1 MPINRAALI
10 ACLSLLAAC
19 SPQAADSTG
28 DVAADVVTPA
38 AAAVTSAAA
47 VTPAADEADTAAT
60 LAGTLEEDQQ
70 ARAAAGC
77 SVPDDVA
84 FLQDIRIYCDMPADV
99 QAFIARENS
108 CEHIAGEEPYDDA
121 RSRELEAA
129 TARFCDDREKIF
141 ANLVARHRDDCAI
154 RQALIGVN
162 LRYDLSPDLDL
173 KPCEG

>member
-10 ACLSLLAAC
+10 AFLSLLVAC
-19 SPQAADSTG
+19 SPRAADSSG
-28 DVAADVVTPA
+28 DVAADAVTQPA
-38 AAAVTSAAA
+38 AAVA
-47 VTPAADEADTAAT
+47 PAADEADEPDAVAT
-60 LAGTLEEDQQ
+60 LADTPDEEQQ

-84 FLQDIRIYCDMPADV
+84 FVQDIRIYCGMPADV
-99 QAFIARENS
+99 QAFIERENS
-108 CEHIAGEEPYDDA
+108 CQHFAGEEPYDDA
-121 RSRELEAA
+121 RRRELEAA
-129 TARFCDDREKIF
+129 IARFCDDREKIF
-141 ANLVARHRDDCAI
+141 ADLVARHRDDCAI

>member
-1 MPINRAALI
+1 MLTNRAALI
-10 ACLSLLAAC
+10 ACLALLAAC

-28 DVAADVVTPA
+28 GVAADVVTPA
-38 AAAVTSAAA
+38 AAADTSAAA
-47 VTPAADEADTAAT
+47 VTPAADKADTAAT
-60 LAGTLEEDQQ
+60 LADTLEEDQQ

-108 CEHIAGEEPYDDA
+108 CEHFAGEEPYDDA
-121 RSRELEAA
+121 RRRELEAA
-129 TARFCDDREKIF
+129 AARFCDDREKIF
-141 ANLVARHRDDCAI
+141 ADLVARHRDDCAI

>member
-1 MPINRAALI
+1 MPIKRAALI

-28 DVAADVVTPA
+28 EVAADAVTQPAIADSA
-38 AAAVTSAAA
+38 AAAVA
-47 VTPAADEADTAAT
+47 PAADEADAAAT
-60 LAGTLEEDQQ
+60 LAGTLDEDQQ

-99 QAFIARENS
+99 QAFIVRENS
-108 CEHIAGEEPYDDA
+108 CEHFAGEEPYDDA
-121 RSRELEAA
+121 RRRELEAA
-129 TARFCDDREKIF
+129 AARFCDGREKIF
-141 ANLVARHRDDCAI
+141 ADLVARHRDDCAI

-162 LRYDLSPDLDL
+162 LRYDLSPGLDL

>member
-10 ACLSLLAAC
+10 ACLSLLVAC
-19 SPQAADSTG
+19 SPRAADSTG
-28 DVAADVVTPA
+28 DVAADAVTQPA
-38 AAAVTSAAA
+38 AAVA
-47 VTPAADEADTAAT
+47 PAADEADEADAVAT
-60 LAGTLEEDQQ
+60 LADTPDEEQQ

-84 FLQDIRIYCDMPADV
+84 FVQDIRIYCGMPADV
-99 QAFIARENS
+99 QTFIERENS
-108 CEHIAGEEPYDDA
+108 CQHFAGEEPYDDA
-121 RSRELEAA
+121 RRRELEAA
-129 TARFCDDREKIF
+129 IARFCDDREKIF
-141 ANLVARHRDDCAI
+141 ADLVARHRDDCAI